1 MEQTADL
8 AIDWHLVGHLQSN
21 KAKRVAGFAAIHA
34 IDSLELLLRVDRA
47 AAEQGASPRVLI
59 QVDLAGETTK
69 FGIAESDV
77 AGLIGTE
84 LHAARLVGLMLLPPY
99 AENPEDVR
107 PWFRRLREL
116 AERLRGMGFPP
127 DRLAELSMGMSHD
140 FRSGHPGGRHD
151 GARRDCDF
159 RGTAG
164 SRRNGEESMKVTP
177 LDLRQQKFKSVMRG
191 FDRDEVVS
199 FLSEVA
205 DDYEQALRE
214 ADRLKD
220 ELTRSQASLEE
231 LRDHERNLR
240 NTLLTA
246 QKLADEI
253 RNNAEQEAGRL
264 VREAEGRAEL
274 VLQKAQSRLE
284 EVQREVETIR
294 VKRKDAE
301 ASLESTIASLRNSL
315 EFIRQQDVKE
325 REDNK
330 IVLHRPRIV
339 ETPLTPTLAA
349 PTLRSIDTGDI
360 AQAR

>member
-1 MEQTADL
+1 
-8 AIDWHLVGHLQSN
+8 
-21 KAKRVAGFAAIHA
+21 
-34 IDSLELLLRVDRA
+34 
-47 AAEQGASPRVLI
+47 
-59 QVDLAGETTK
+59 
-69 FGIAESDV
+69 
-77 AGLIGTE
+77 
-84 LHAARLVGLMLLPPY
+84 
-99 AENPEDVR
+99 
-107 PWFRRLREL
+107 
-116 AERLRGMGFPP
+116 
-127 DRLAELSMGMSHD
+127 
-140 FRSGHPGGRHD
+140 
-151 GARRDCDF
+151 
-159 RGTAG
+159 
-164 SRRNGEESMKVTP
+164 MKVTP

-220 ELTRSQASLEE
+220 DLTRSQASLEE

-325 REDNK
+325 REDK

-339 ETPLTPTLAA
+339 EAPMTPLAA
-349 PTLRSIDTGDI
+349 PSLRSIDAGDI